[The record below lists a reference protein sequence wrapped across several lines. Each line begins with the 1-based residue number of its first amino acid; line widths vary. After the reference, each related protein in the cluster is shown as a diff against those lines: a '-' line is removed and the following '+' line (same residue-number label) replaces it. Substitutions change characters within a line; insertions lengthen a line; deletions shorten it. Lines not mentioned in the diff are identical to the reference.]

1 VPTPLVFYIS
11 GHGFGHA
18 ARIIEVINA
27 LAARR
32 PGLPVHVRTA
42 AARWLFDL
50 TARTPLTIEPVE
62 VDVGV
67 VQIDS
72 LRPDI
77 PATVARAAAFYADLD
92 ARADAEARALRS
104 LGARLVVADLPPLAF
119 AAAHRAGVPAVALGN
134 FTWDWIYE
142 DYVRGTEDAAW
153 LPGRIREAH
162 ALADEAWRLPM
173 HGGFAGFRRVRDL
186 PLIARLAS
194 HAPSVTRAAL
204 GLDAARPC
212 VLVSFGGCGLS
223 GLPLDEVAARGR
235 FTVVT
240 TDEPRADAAAGAGPL
255 VRQTPGGAVVVDE
268 RQLYARGFRYEDLVA
283 AADVVVTKP
292 GYGIVAECVANGT
305 AVLYTDRGPFAE
317 YPVLVDA
324 LHRWQR
330 AAYISHADLLAG
342 RWDEPLAALLA
353 RPAPAATPRV
363 DGATVAAGWI
373 LARLDAGT

>member
-1 VPTPLVFYIS
+1 MPRPLVFYIS

-18 ARIIEVINA
+18 ARVIEVINA

-32 PGLPVHVRTA
+32 PDLEMHVRTA

-50 TARTPLTIEPVE
+50 TARARISIEPVE

-77 PATVARAAAFYADLD
+77 PATVARAAAFYRDLD
-92 ARADAEARALRS
+92 ARADAEARTLRR
-104 LGARLVVADLPPLAF
+104 LGARLVVADLPPLAL

-142 DYVRGTEDAAW
+142 DYVRSAGDAAW
-153 LPGRIREAH
+153 LPGRIRDAH

-173 HGGFAGFRRVRDL
+173 HGGFAGFRRIRDL
-186 PLIARLAS
+186 PLIARRSSRAR
-194 HAPSVTRAAL
+194 PETRAAL
-204 GLDAARPC
+204 GLDALRPL
-212 VLVSFGGCGLS
+212 VLVSFGGYGLA
-223 GLPLDEVAARGR
+223 GLPLDAVAARGR
-235 FTVVT
+235 FTVLT
-240 TDEPRADAAAGAGPL
+240 TDEPRPGAAGSAGPL
-255 VRQTPGGAVVVDE
+255 VRHTAGGAVVVDE
-268 RQLYARGFRYEDLVA
+268 RALYEQGFRYEDLVA

-305 AVLYTDRGPFAE
+305 AMLYTDRGLFAE
-317 YPVLVDA
+317 YPVLVEA

-330 AAYISHADLLAG
+330 AAYISQADLLAG

-353 RPAPAATPRV
+353 RPAPASTPPV
-363 DGATVAAGWI
+363 DGAAVAAAWT
-373 LARLDAGT
+373 LARLDGD